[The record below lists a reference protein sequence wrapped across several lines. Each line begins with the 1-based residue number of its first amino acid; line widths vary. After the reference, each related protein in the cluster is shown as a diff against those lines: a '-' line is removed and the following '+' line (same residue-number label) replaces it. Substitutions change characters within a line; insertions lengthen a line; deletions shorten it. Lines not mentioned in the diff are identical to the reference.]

1 MRARTVNEVQNFERG
16 LDPREAMNVGK
27 KALDRTV
34 FTDGGGEIKMNE
46 LTLEAEITVEYDEAR
61 QKNVLRDIKR
71 WLKGIYYANIENDN
85 FGMIFDEYD
94 NALQDLGYKV
104 DHSAA
109 RKGDFE
115 IFGGEDWSCV
125 KFKIKKIKK

>member
-1 MRARTVNEVQNFERG
+1 MRAKTVNEIQNFERG
-16 LDPREAMNVGK
+16 LNPKDAMNVGK

-46 LTLEAEITVEYDEAR
+46 LTLRAEIEVEYEEFN

-71 WLKGIYYANIENDN
+71 WLKGIYYANTAHN
-85 FGMIFDEYD
+85 FGMRFDEYD